1 GSNTPSANSATNA
14 APAGNSATAPD
25 AQSVNPGNS
34 FFRGRWTL
42 NVQDSANSA
51 PRSSGGAKNI
61 QSQNLTDSTNS
72 TTSRNES
79 SRSSVSNE
87 ASSTLN
93 KSISG
98 SKIPQLD
105 STLINDEQSV
115 KKETIYEASKKVSD
129 SLSSLLSSVEINT
142 TNQNTNTQTA
152 NKNISPPSIS
162 NAENKLTNNIYEA
175 AKNVTSALSQV
186 LNKINKE

>member
-1 GSNTPSANSATNA
+1 
-14 APAGNSATAPD
+14 
-25 AQSVNPGNS
+25 
-34 FFRGRWTL
+34 
-42 NVQDSANSA
+42 
-51 PRSSGGAKNI
+51 SGGAKNI

-72 TTSRNES
+72 TTSRSES
-79 SRSSVSNE
+79 SGSSVSNE
-87 ASSTLN
+87 ASSTIN

-142 TNQNTNTQTA
+142 INQNTNTQTA
-152 NKNISPPSIS
+152 NKNPPPSIS

>member
-1 GSNTPSANSATNA
+1 
-14 APAGNSATAPD
+14 
-25 AQSVNPGNS
+25 
-34 FFRGRWTL
+34 
-42 NVQDSANSA
+42 
-51 PRSSGGAKNI
+51 NI